1 MRARRVRKT
10 GGRKPGD
17 GALRRRAHSFFSNL
31 RRSERGRK
39 LLSEQNHRI
48 EFDIEG
54 AEPFHVW
61 ILNGKV
67 LVRQGGVVPHR
78 FDLPDL
84 IHFELS
90 WKTLELLFEGKIRFT
105 DALIPTDPKGANPML
120 LLECTL
126 FKWSV
131 LNWVGRLF
139 REAQLLA
146 KA

>member
-1 MRARRVRKT
+1 MRARRVRKA
-10 GGRKPGD
+10 GDRKPAD
-17 GALRRRAHSFFSNL
+17 EALRRRAHSFFSNL

-48 EFDIEG
+48 EFDLRESG
-54 AEPFHVW
+54 PFHVRIW
-61 ILNGKV
+61 NGRV
-67 LVRQGGVVPHR
+67 SVRQGAAVPRR
-78 FDLPDL
+78 FNLPDL

-90 WKTLELLFEGKIRFT
+90 WKTLELLLEGKIRFT
-105 DALIPTDPKGANPML
+105 DALIPSDPQGANSML